1 MKWRFKMI
9 KYEVVYIEEVN
20 KREKRK
26 IVIMT
31 AENLVELYKLLQ
43 ISDIKQVVEIKE
55 IEKPITEDK
64 IC

>member
-1 MKWRFKMI
+1 MI